1 MQDDDLGLVPEP
13 EQSKPSPGEALISP
27 DLTNNHPDTD
37 LGIVPESENGPDNDL
52 GLIPEKSEDSI
63 GGQAIA
69 GLEGAAQGL
78 AGPLATYAETKLG
91 VDPKGIKE
99 REEKYPLTHG
109 AAQTGALVASMFVPG
124 LGEYTM
130 LGNVGKAAKVAEAA
144 AQAAKWGKSGQAFV
158 GGLINAGAFAAGD
171 KLTQAMLTD
180 DHPEEPVSSALTVGA
195 HALLGG
201 ALGAAFS
208 TASPLLSKSTQKLE
222 EIAGGNIKANIRSV
236 VAGAGAAS
244 DGFKAEDIGKFR
256 NANKYLED
264 TINEKY
270 FNLGMDLH
278 NDLLGGGVR
287 KATKYL
293 GALLGGVPGLVIGEA
308 AGPTVEKII
317 GKTANK
323 VVTPMILKIAA
334 SGPVTG
340 GVGGAIR
347 FADIVSRGAKSV
359 DKNIENLFTS
369 SVPAIVHSVSE
380 KDRDALRDIIDN
392 SNPFSQT
399 NQEPVMTQNQQAPEG
414 FADGGLAEP
423 QTQGLD
429 PQQQNT
435 SVMATQYPAQT
446 MMVQMAKGRVYNY
459 LNSIKPRDSMQRLP
473 FEKAIPDKQAQRKY
487 DQVLD
492 MANQPLSIFKNIR
505 DGSLTKDH
513 MQHFTSMYPELHD
526 HLSKKMTERIVKAQL
541 GGEKPSYK
549 VRQMMSLFLNA
560 PMDKSMTAQT
570 VQSVQAMYAQ
580 SKGQP
585 QQQGSPVKNKK
596 GTSSLSK
603 LPSNYKTAGQALEA
617 RQQKDS

>member
-1 MQDDDLGLVPEP
+1 MAEVAEETAPAF
-13 EQSKPSPGEALISP
+13 EQTEAVNSPSEQAPPFEQTESAESEEQAPSFENTVSADGAKEPSPESTGE
-27 DLTNNHPDTD
+27 
-37 LGIVPESENGPDNDL
+37 
-52 GLIPEKSEDSI
+52 
-63 GGQAIA
+63 QAIA

-109 AAQTGALVASMFVPG
+109 ATQTGALVASMFVPG

-208 TASPLLSKSTQKLE
+208 TASPLLSKSTKKLE
-222 EIAGGNIKANIRSV
+222 DLASENIKANIQSM

-244 DGFKAEDIGKFR
+244 EGLNPENIGKIKF
-256 NANKYLED
+256 LED
-264 TINEKY
+264 TISEKY
-270 FNLGMDLH
+270 FKLGMNLH
-278 NDLLGGGVR
+278 NALLSGGVR

-293 GALLGGVPGLVIGEA
+293 GGLFGGLPGFLIGDAL
-308 AGPTVEKII
+308 GPTIEKVI
-317 GKTANK
+317 KKPANK
-323 VVTPMILKIAA
+323 IVTPMVLKIAS

-340 GVGGAIR
+340 SISGAIK

-369 SVPAIVHSVSE
+369 SVPAIVHYVSE

-392 SNPFSQT
+392 SNPFSQA
-399 NQEPVMTQNQQAPEG
+399 NEEPTMTQNQPEPEG

-429 PQQQNT
+429 PQQQNA
-435 SVMATQYPAQT
+435 SVMATQYPAQA

-492 MANQPLSIFKNIR
+492 MANQPLSIFKNIK

-570 VQSVQAMYAQ
+570 IQSVQAMYAQ